1 MHIGDTRL
9 AKVNGKLKECIVVEM
24 KYEDVTLDDNG
35 TLIQRKYW
43 EIRKPLDRV

>member
-9 AKVNGKLKECIVVEM
+9 TKVDGKLKECIVIEM
-24 KYEDVTLDDNG
+24 KYEDVMLDDEG

-43 EIRKPLDRV
+43 EVRKPLN